1 MNQNESQN
9 KQNTKPNQKKK
20 RKVFILFVFCLGT
33 LFLLSF
39 SVTSFILIN
48 SYRLTF
54 VEEDYTR
61 LQQQFG
67 LLKSELSRKENEIEE
82 LKLQLADIEGES
94 SFTNQNLNFKNR

>member
-1 MNQNESQN
+1 MSQKDCTNNQTPQSKKN
-9 KQNTKPNQKKK
+9 KK
-20 RKVFILFVFCLGT
+20 RKLFFIFIFGLGT

-54 VEEDYTR
+54 VEENYAQ
-61 LQQQFG
+61 LQQQCG

-82 LKLQLADIEGES
+82 LKLQLANI
-94 SFTNQNLNFKNR
+94 